1 MSDAGKTQGPSSRL
15 VRTLVG
21 GWRVFS
27 IGGTDFTVDV
37 SWLIIFA
44 LVTWTSATAVLP
56 RFVINA
62 SRSAGV
68 EPDLSWPAIW
78 VAGAVTG
85 LLFFASI
92 VAHEAAHTVAAVR
105 SGIPVSRIRL
115 FVFGGVA
122 EIQREPERPG
132 QEFVI
137 TIVGPLASVALGG
150 LCMALAGQLPATSLP
165 GVTARWLGEMNLA
178 VAIFNML
185 PGFPLDGGRILRS
198 VVWGVTGDIVRATK
212 VACFVGSALGA
223 ALIAF
228 GVIQFAFLGGLAQ
241 SLWIAVIGWFLW
253 SAARRSSRD
262 AVLLARIQLYRV
274 GDLLRPESG
283 AVPADGTVQEFIERG
298 MYRDRFGLRPVVDAA
313 GKLIG
318 MLEGDDVGDVPLERR
333 VLTRLR
339 DIARPVDPM
348 AVVAPDDLLTAVV
361 DQAYETERRHF
372 LVVEGGRVL
381 GTVDALDVVNTL
393 RDRKRQ
399 ETSE

>member
-1 MSDAGKTQGPSSRL
+1 MSDAGKTEERTDWRMRL
-15 VRTLVG
+15 LG
-21 GWRVFS
+21 GWRVFT
-27 IGGTDFTVDV
+27 IGGTDFNIDV

-44 LVTWTSATAVLP
+44 LVTWTSATAVIP
-56 RFVINA
+56 RFVTNA
-62 SRSAGV
+62 SASTGV
-68 EPDLSWPAIW
+68 QPDLNWPAIW
-78 VAGAVTG
+78 AAGVITS
-85 LLFFASI
+85 LLFFGSI
-92 VAHEAAHTVAAVR
+92 VAHEAAHTVVAVR
-105 SGIPVSRIRL
+105 TGIAVRRIRL
-115 FVFGGVA
+115 FVFGGLA
-122 EIQREPERPG
+122 ELDREPERPG
-132 QEFVI
+132 QEFAI
-137 TIVGPLASVALGG
+137 TIVGPLTSLALSG
-150 LCMALAGQLPATSLP
+150 LFFALAGQLPAASIP
-165 GVTARWLGEMNLA
+165 AVTAAWLGEMNLG

-198 VVWGVTGDIVRATK
+198 VVWAVTGDLVRGTK

-223 ALIAF
+223 ALMAF
-228 GVIQFAFLGGLAQ
+228 GVLQFLLLNGAAQ
-241 SLWIAVIGWFLW
+241 SIWIVLIGWFLW

-298 MYRDRFGLRPVVDAA
+298 MYRDRSGLRPVVDAA
-313 GKLIG
+313 GTLIG

-372 LVVEGGRVL
+372 FVVEGGRVL

-393 RDRKRQ
+393 RDRKR
-399 ETSE
+399 